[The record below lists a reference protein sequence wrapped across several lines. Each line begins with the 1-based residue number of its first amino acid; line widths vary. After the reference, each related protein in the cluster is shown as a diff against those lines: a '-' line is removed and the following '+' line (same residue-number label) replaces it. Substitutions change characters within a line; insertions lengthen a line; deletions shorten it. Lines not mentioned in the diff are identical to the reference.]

1 MSKDWFA
8 WHDNYRTRPRM
19 RQRLQI
25 VREYISTSINE
36 CPPGKIT
43 VISVCA
49 GDSRDL
55 IGTLFNHPRASDV
68 YGRLVEID
76 SRLVEGGRSAAA
88 SAGLDEQLEFICGD
102 ATLSS
107 VYQGFVPADL
117 VLLCGVFGNVP
128 ETELPRLI
136 QSLQYLCRT
145 NGLMIWTRDLVTD
158 GEHRL
163 ATIRERLQEA
173 AFEEVSFKM
182 TPTGNMGVGM
192 HRYLGEGLPLP
203 DDEELFLFSSPLDT
217 QDAWPFH

>member
-25 VREYISTSINE
+25 VREYISTAINE
-36 CPPGKIT
+36 FPPGKIT
-43 VISVCA
+43 VVSVCA

-88 SAGLDEQLEFICGD
+88 SAGLDGQLEFICGD

-107 VYQGFVPADL
+107 VYQGVVPADL
-117 VLLCGVFGNVP
+117 VLVCGVFGNVP

-136 QSLQYLCRT
+136 QSLQYLCKT
-145 NGLMIWTRDLVTD
+145 NGLMIWTRDLLTD
-158 GEHRL
+158 GENRL
-163 ATIRERLQEA
+163 AVIRELLQSG

-182 TPTGNMGVGM
+182 TPMGNMGVGM
-192 HRYLGEGLPLP
+192 HRYLGAGLPLP
-203 DDEELFLFSSPLDT
+203 DDDELFVFSSPLDT

>member
-88 SAGLDEQLEFICGD
+88 SAGLGGQLEFICGD

-117 VLLCGVFGNVP
+117 VLVCGVFGNVP